1 MMKLWEIS
9 LRYIFNCV
17 TIIYLIFITLHYVI
31 LAEHT
36 SKNHEKTIVKP
47 SEVKNTNISRK
58 ATNQPT
64 CEIKINSVLARNILM
79 SRQKNTIIEKRTGH
93 KIQPM
98 ISVLKNPPN
107 PSQSIVSNIKESII
121 TTINSKNNE
130 IENII
135 QQETENI
142 PIETKRPIK
151 RKLNLEEYR
160 KKRENSNYS
169 HLVLRKSIYLRNAFT
184 STVPVVE
191 NDESIYAKR
200 EMEMGIK
207 PVSEINNETQC
218 NSQDA
223 ETQTYETVFESLEN
237 SIAPTK
243 KDDETEGTSKR

>member
-1 MMKLWEIS
+1 
-9 LRYIFNCV
+9 
-17 TIIYLIFITLHYVI
+17 
-31 LAEHT
+31 
-36 SKNHEKTIVKP
+36 
-47 SEVKNTNISRK
+47 
-58 ATNQPT
+58 
-64 CEIKINSVLARNILM
+64 M

-107 PSQSIVSNIKESII
+107 PSQSIASNIKESII

-142 PIETKRPIK
+142 PIETKKPTRK
-151 RKLNLEEYR
+151 KLNLEEYR
-160 KKRENSNYS
+160 KKRENSNTS
-169 HLVLRKSIYLRNAFT
+169 HAISPRSLIYLRNAFT
-184 STVPVVE
+184 TTVPIVE
-191 NDESIYAKR
+191 DDEYIWAKR
-200 EMEMGIK
+200 EMAMGIK
-207 PVSEINNETQC
+207 PISEINNDTQC

-243 KDDETEGTSKR
+243 KDDETEGTNKR